1 MYWRTMMVPQWR
13 RAVFI
18 AVASSLFS
26 TVAQALGVGELKVYS
41 ALDEPLE
48 AEILLAPTGTK
59 EIKTLQARLVARPDF
74 DVATDA
80 TAPISREIRV
90 TVTQRRDGQHLLKLY
105 SEQPVREPYLRFL
118 LQLDWAGGRLTRE
131 FVALIDPAEF
141 RPVGAASVDDTG
153 AETALAT
160 TAEPP
165 AAEAQPAPP
174 AEAVTV
180 TAPPPASAASGPA
193 AKPGPASISVS
204 GPPDAGPDSPT
215 QGAEAAV
222 PTPTTAAARKT
233 GPKKQVVVN
242 EPSKITQRNADEQ
255 RQRLASEIEAWAKTR
270 KQVRSEDETTRRHKP
285 RQAWYPE
292 RKNRARRDKRC
303 TGHRR

>member
-26 TVAQALGVGELKVYS
+26 PVAQALSVGELKVYS

-48 AEILLAPTGTK
+48 AEILLAPSGTK

-74 DVATDA
+74 DVATDV

-141 RPVGAASVDDTG
+141 RPGGAASVDDTG

-160 TAEPP
+160 TTEPP

-193 AKPGPASISVS
+193 AKPGPASE
-204 GPPDAGPDSPT
+204 AGPDSPT

-255 RQRLASEIEAWAKTR
+255 RQRLASESE
-270 KQVRSEDETTRRHKP
+270 VR
-285 RQAWYPE
+285 
-292 RKNRARRDKRC
+292 
-303 TGHRR
+303 G